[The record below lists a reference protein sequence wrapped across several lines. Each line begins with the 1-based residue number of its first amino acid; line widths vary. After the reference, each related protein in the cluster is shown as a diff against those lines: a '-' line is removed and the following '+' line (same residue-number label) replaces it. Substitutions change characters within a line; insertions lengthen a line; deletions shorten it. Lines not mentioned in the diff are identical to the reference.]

1 MVKCVKKFKF
11 NEQSAIEKMIKS
23 NFVDENNITNT
34 IYSLAKYNYHALQ
47 LSDKENYSRVLKYI
61 LKNCDNI
68 FEESIYSDIVN
79 CIKSAKKHKFASI
92 DEVCITQSEMDKI
105 KSLDDIKQ
113 EKAIFVILAISKYF
127 NALHDEVYDAAFLT
141 NTDICQMARITIP
154 SKERDVF
161 MQFAYDKELLY
172 RHTWAGSTIKK
183 VTFISHDTED
193 KVVLRLSE
201 SDFKD
206 LAYTYM
212 AYLESHKF
220 RRCVNCGR
228 WMRRNKQDKR
238 LCTECSKDSGVQE
251 EKNTLQTVKCIDCG
265 TLIYVSAL
273 DTETTRC
280 EDCYTTYRRE
290 YKANHEKNRRLRL
303 KNVDSASEC

>member
-1 MVKCVKKFKF
+1 MKKFKF

-34 IYSLAKYNYHALQ
+34 IYSLAKYNHHALQ
-47 LSDKENYSRVLKYI
+47 LNDKENYNSVLKYI

-68 FEESIYSDIVN
+68 FEESIYSDITN

-92 DEVCITQSEMDKI
+92 NEVCITQSELDRI
-105 KSLDDIKQ
+105 KSLGDIKQ

-127 NALHDEVYDAAFLT
+127 NALHDENYDAAFLT
-141 NTDICQMARITIP
+141 NSDICKMARITIP

-183 VTFISHDTED
+183 VTFVSHDIND
-193 KVVLRLSE
+193 KIVLRLDE

-206 LAYTYM
+206 LAYTYW
-212 AYLESHKF
+212 AYIDSHKF

-238 LCTECSKDSGVQE
+238 LCLECSTSTADH
-251 EKNTLQTVKCIDCG
+251 EKEVLKTVKCMDCG
-265 TLIYVSAL
+265 ESVYVSTL
-273 DTETTRC
+273 NTKTCRC
-280 EDCYTTYRRE
+280 EKCQEEYRRK
-290 YKANHEKNRRLRL
+290 YMQDLMKEKRS
-303 KNVDSASEC
+303 VSTASET

>member
-1 MVKCVKKFKF
+1 MKKFKF

-92 DEVCITQSEMDKI
+92 DEVYITQSELDRI
-105 KSLDDIKQ
+105 KSLGDIKQ

-127 NALHDEVYDAAFLT
+127 NALHDEIYDAAFLT

-154 SKERDVF
+154 AKDRDVF
-161 MQFAYDKELLY
+161 MQFAYDEELLY

-183 VTFISHDTED
+183 VTFVSHDTED
-193 KVVLRLSE
+193 KVVLRLNE

-212 AYLESHKF
+212 AYITPHQF

-238 LCTECSKDSGVQE
+238 LCTECGKSSDIQE
-251 EKNTLQTVKCIDCG
+251 EKSTLKTVKCIDCG
-265 TLIYVSAL
+265 DPVYVSVL
-273 DTETTRC
+273 NTKTCRC
-280 EDCYTTYRRE
+280 EKCQ
-290 YKANHEKNRRLRL
+290 EKHRKKYMQEFMKEKRSVNT
-303 KNVDSASEC
+303 ASEC

>member
-1 MVKCVKKFKF
+1 MKKFKF
-11 NEQSAIEKMIKS
+11 NEQSAIEKMIRS

-92 DEVCITQSEMDKI
+92 NEVCITQSEIDRI
-105 KSLDDIKQ
+105 KSLGDIKQ

-141 NTDICQMARITIP
+141 NADICQMARITIP
-154 SKERDVF
+154 AKERDVF

-183 VTFISHDTED
+183 VTFISHDVND
-193 KVVLRLSE
+193 KVVLRLNE

-212 AYLESHKF
+212 AYMESHKF
-220 RRCVNCGR
+220 RRCAKCGR

-238 LCTECSKDSGVQE
+238 LCAECSAASNVED
-251 EKNTLQTVKCIDCG
+251 EKYTFKTIKCIDCG
-265 TLIYVSAL
+265 EPVYVSVL
-273 DTETTRC
+273 NTKTYRC
-280 EDCYTTYRRE
+280 EKCQENYRKKYMQE
-290 YKANHEKNRRLRL
+290 LMKEKRS
-303 KNVDSASEC
+303 VSTASET